1 LGPQDPLQRLSFE
14 LRIPAGGLILILRRQ
29 VDADVGVLPSDIL
42 DFLKLADLIYPES
55 SEAIDTLRL
64 MVLLDATG
72 LRSATI

>member
-1 LGPQDPLQRLSFE
+1 
-14 LRIPAGGLILILRRQ
+14 LILRRQ